1 MKQTEINN
9 TKLLSLGKVVK
20 HGGVILRTLDD
31 HAEMRT
37 ESLNRTEQVVIYFQ
51 LKNTKYILVDGFYS
65 YFTYKLKEK
74 GTTLFS
80 VIVNYQ
86 STANH
91 SSAQK

>member
-37 ESLNRTEQVVIYFQ
+37 ESLNRTE
-51 LKNTKYILVDGFYS
+51 
-65 YFTYKLKEK
+65 
-74 GTTLFS
+74 
-80 VIVNYQ
+80 
-86 STANH
+86 
-91 SSAQK
+91 